1 MSGFRAG
8 TYAEKVCWPAG
19 SMLALRPANL
29 TFEEAAALPY
39 GGLITL
45 HFLRRLKVRKDQRV
59 LIYGAS
65 GAIGTSAV
73 QLAKHLG
80 ADVTGVCSTAN
91 LELARSLGAT

>member
-1 MSGFRAG
+1 
-8 TYAEKVCWPAG
+8 
-19 SMLALRPANL
+19 MLALRPANL

-73 QLAKHLG
+73 HLAKHLG

-91 LELARSLGAT
+91 LELARCRCPSMMSFRSSKGQTSWF